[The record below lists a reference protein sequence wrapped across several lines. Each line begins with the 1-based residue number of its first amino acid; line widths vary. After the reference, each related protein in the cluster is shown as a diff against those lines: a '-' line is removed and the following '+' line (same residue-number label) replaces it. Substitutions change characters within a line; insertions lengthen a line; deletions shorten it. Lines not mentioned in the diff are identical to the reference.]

1 MTQRSGR
8 RRGRLSVALAA
19 SVAVFAAACTGGA
32 GATKDNARTY
42 NTLPKQSGSPKNGG
56 TATVALTPGLSPNFI
71 YPYPPA
77 SANGTVIGRGLMWR
91 SLYRPSGEGDKI
103 VDAGSSLAEAPA
115 YSPDRKTVTI
125 KMKDYKWSNGA
136 PVTAEDV
143 VFSLALLKAALA
155 DSPANWSFYT
165 PGQFPDGVTAEAAAP
180 DTLTLNLETAYN
192 PSYLLSMLTL
202 LYVMP
207 SREWNIAGTGGPHL
221 DYTKPKNA
229 TAIYRYLTKESGS
242 QSTFAGN
249 PLWQVVNGPYR
260 LKGFDPTTGSFSLVA
275 NKSYS
280 GPVRPRL
287 DQIDFKAFTSAAA
300 ALNQFKAGNLT
311 VGTLDSG
318 FITQIQ
324 ALKAKGYNVYGAPAP
339 ARFDSLTINFK
350 NTVDNFDKVISQA
363 YARQALQRLID
374 QQGYIASRGI
384 YNGAGSLNYTPAGG
398 GSPYP
403 PEFGD
408 NPPYP
413 HDPAA
418 AEKLL
423 TDNGWKVVP
432 DGSTTC
438 VRPGTGAGECGAGI
452 PRGQTISFT
461 LASANTPAYVG
472 ARDVAFASAAEKLGI
487 KVKIVTKALNYMY
500 SNYGNTF
507 APAKKNE
514 WAMQDNGS
522 LYLAAGYPSSNTVF
536 NTEGSFNLGGY
547 RNAEADKLINASTF
561 GADAKVL
568 STEVTRLAKDLP
580 VLFLPTPHT
589 LVVWKDTLSGPPSS
603 FSALLSFLYSPEQWY
618 FHG

>member
-1 MTQRSGR
+1 MTQVSGKQ
-8 RRGRLSVALAA
+8 RGRIFVALAL
-19 SVAVFAAACTGGA
+19 VAVLVTACSGA
-32 GATKDNARTY
+32 GSATKDAARSY
-42 NTLPKQSGSPKNGG
+42 DTLPEQAGHPKNGG
-56 TATVALTPGLSPNFI
+56 TVTVALTPGLSPNFI

-103 VDAGSSLAEAPA
+103 VDAGSSLAEDPA

-125 KMKDYKWSNGA
+125 KMKHYKWSDGA
-136 PVTAEDV
+136 PVTAGDV

-155 DSPANWSFYT
+155 ESPANWSFYT
-165 PGQFPDGVTAEAAAP
+165 PGQFPDGVTAKATTP
-180 DTLTLNLETAYN
+180 DTLTLGLKTAYN

-207 SREWNIAGTGGPHL
+207 STQWNIARAGGPHL

-229 TAIYRYLTKESGS
+229 TAIYKYLTKESGA
-242 QSTFAGN
+242 QSTFASN

-260 LKGFDPTTGSFSLVA
+260 LKSFDSTTGSFSLVP

-280 GPVRPRL
+280 GPGTSRL

-300 ALNQFKAGNLT
+300 VLNQFKAGNLT

-318 FITQIQ
+318 FIAQIP

-350 NTVDNFDKVISQA
+350 NTVDNFGKVISQA
-363 YARQALQRLID
+363 YVRQALQRLID
-374 QQGYIASRGI
+374 QRGYIASRGI
-384 YNGAGSLNYTPAGG
+384 YNGAGSLNYSTAGSD
-398 GSPYP
+398 SPYP
-403 PEFGD
+403 PRFGD

-438 VRPGTGAGECGAGI
+438 VRPGTGPGECGAGI
-452 PRGQTISFT
+452 PQGQTISFT

-472 ARDVAFASAAEKLGI
+472 ARDVAFASAAKRLGI
-487 KVKIVTKALNYMY
+487 EVKIVTKALNYMY
-500 SNYGNTF
+500 ANYGNTF

-536 NTEGSFNLGGY
+536 NTGGSFNLGGFQD
-547 RNAEADKLINASTF
+547 AEADKLIDASTF

-568 STEVTRLAKDLP
+568 STEVTRLAEDLP

-589 LVVWKDTLSGPPSS
+589 LVVWKDTLSGPPAS
-603 FSALLSFLYSPEQWY
+603 FKALLSFLYAPEQWY